1 MRKKGL
7 SRSEIALRNKK
18 LYFNFDN
25 ASYAFIKILN
35 KYKKTK
41 RAMKQFHQFNI
52 VNLFDQ
58 ERKKAENKE
67 TEEDYIYKDLQYL
80 RKVKEELQNE
90 YGEKSKEEVHEVDPS
105 KFKVKMPKNL
115 FLDMFEN
122 HSLQKNNSL
131 RTNSNNIITLPYIL
145 KHKKHNNS
153 INNNFLEKEDKE
165 EKEKN
170 ELFHRIKST
179 NVSSLNSIR
188 IEDNNITEPN
198 QISQIDSLNNSNV
211 LSDVNKSVNFY
222 SLKRPKNQ
230 KKINYVQ
237 TLELVKKDFM
247 NQEKNYKRLFVK
259 YDQGIAAS
267 NQKYNFMMK
276 KYFD

>member
-1 MRKKGL
+1 MWKKGL

-18 LYFNFDN
+18 LFFNFDN
-25 ASYAFIKILN
+25 ASYAFINILN

-131 RTNSNNIITLPYIL
+131 RTNSNNIITLPSII
-145 KHKKHNNS
+145 KQKRHNNS
-153 INNNFLEKEDKE
+153 ININRYDKE
-165 EKEKN
+165 EKEN
-170 ELFHRIKST
+170 DELFHKIKST
-179 NVSSLNSIR
+179 NITSLNSIR

-198 QISQIDSLNNSNV
+198 HISQVESLNNSNV
-211 LSDVNKSVNFY
+211 LSDVNRSVNY
-222 SLKRPKNQ
+222 NYLRRPKNQ
-230 KKINYVQ
+230 KKMNYVE
-237 TLELVKKDFM
+237 TLELVKNDFM
-247 NQEKNYKRLFVK
+247 NEEKTFKKLFCK
-259 YDQGIAAS
+259 YDYDIAAS

>member
-90 YGEKSKEEVHEVDPS
+90 YGEKSKEEVHEVDQS

-122 HSLQKNNSL
+122 NSLQKNNSL

-247 NQEKNYKRLFVK
+247 NQEKNYKRLFIK

>member
-90 YGEKSKEEVHEVDPS
+90 YGEKSKEEVHEVDQS

-122 HSLQKNNSL
+122 NSLQKNNSL

-230 KKINYVQ
+230 KKLNYVQ

>member
-1 MRKKGL
+1 MWKKGL
-7 SRSEIALRNKK
+7 SRSEIAIRNKK
-18 LYFNFDN
+18 LFFNFDN
-25 ASYAFIKILN
+25 ASYAFINILN

-41 RAMKQFHQFNI
+41 RAMKQFRQFNI

-58 ERKKAENKE
+58 ERKRAENKE
-67 TEEDYIYKDLQYL
+67 SEEDYMFKDLKYL

-90 YGEKSKEEVHEVDPS
+90 YGEKSKEEVHDIDPS

-131 RTNSNNIITLPYIL
+131 RTNSNNIITLPSII
-145 KHKKHNNS
+145 KQKRHNNS
-153 INNNFLEKEDKE
+153 ININRYDKE
-165 EKEKN
+165 EKEKD
-170 ELFHRIKST
+170 ELFHKIKST
-179 NVSSLNSIR
+179 NITSLNSIR

>member
-1 MRKKGL
+1 MWKKGL
-7 SRSEIALRNKK
+7 SRSEIAIRNKK
-18 LYFNFDN
+18 LFFNFDN
-25 ASYAFIKILN
+25 ASYAFINILN

-41 RAMKQFHQFNI
+41 RAMKQFRQFNI

-58 ERKKAENKE
+58 ERKRAENKE
-67 TEEDYIYKDLQYL
+67 SEEDYMFKDLKYL

-90 YGEKSKEEVHEVDPS
+90 YGEKSKEEVHDIDPS

-122 HSLQKNNSL
+122 NSLQKNNSL
-131 RTNSNNIITLPYIL
+131 RTNSNNIITLPSIIKPY
-145 KHKKHNNS
+145 KHKNL
-153 INNNFLEKEDKE
+153 IGNNNNLNEKE

-170 ELFHRIKST
+170 ELFHKIKST
-179 NVSSLNSIR
+179 SGSSINSIR

-198 QISQIDSLNNSNV
+198 QISQMESLNNSNV
-211 LSDVNKSVNFY
+211 LSEVNRSVNFNH
-222 SLKRPKNQ
+222 LKRPRNQ
-230 KKINYVQ
+230 KKMNYVQ
-237 TLELVKKDFM
+237 TLELVKNDFM
-247 NQEKNYKRLFVK
+247 NQEKSYRKLFCK
-259 YDQGIAAS
+259 YDYGIEAS

>member
-1 MRKKGL
+1 MWKKGL

-18 LYFNFDN
+18 LFFNFDN
-25 ASYAFIKILN
+25 ASYAFINILN

-41 RAMKQFHQFNI
+41 RAMKQFRQFNI

-58 ERKKAENKE
+58 ERKRVENKE
-67 TEEDYIYKDLQYL
+67 SEEDYMFKDLKYL

-90 YGEKSKEEVHEVDPS
+90 YGEKSKEEVHEVDQS

-122 HSLQKNNSL
+122 NSLQKNNSL
-131 RTNSNNIITLPYIL
+131 RTNSNNLITLPSII
-145 KHKKHNNS
+145 KQKRHNNS
-153 INNNFLEKEDKE
+153 ININRYDKE
-165 EKEKN
+165 EKEN
-170 ELFHRIKST
+170 DELFHKIKST
-179 NVSSLNSIR
+179 NINSLNSIR

-198 QISQIDSLNNSNV
+198 HISQVESLNNSNV
-211 LSDVNKSVNFY
+211 LSDVNRSVNY
-222 SLKRPKNQ
+222 NYLRRPKNQ
-230 KKINYVQ
+230 KKMNYVQ
-237 TLELVKKDFM
+237 TLELVKNDFM
-247 NQEKNYKRLFVK
+247 NEEKSFKKLFCK
-259 YDQGIAAS
+259 YDYGIAAS

>member
-7 SRSEIALRNKK
+7 SRSEIAIRNKK
-18 LYFNFDN
+18 LFFNFDN
-25 ASYAFIKILN
+25 ASYAFINILN

-41 RAMKQFHQFNI
+41 RAMKQFRQFNI

-90 YGEKSKEEVHEVDPS
+90 YGEKSKEEVHDIDPS

-131 RTNSNNIITLPYIL
+131 RTNSNNIITLPSIIKPY
-145 KHKKHNNS
+145 KHKNL
-153 INNNFLEKEDKE
+153 IGNNNNLNEKE

-170 ELFHRIKST
+170 ELFHKIKST
-179 NVSSLNSIR
+179 SGSSINSIR

-198 QISQIDSLNNSNV
+198 QISQMESLNNSNV
-211 LSDVNKSVNFY
+211 LSEVNRSVNFNH
-222 SLKRPKNQ
+222 LKRPRNQ
-230 KKINYVQ
+230 KKMNYVQ
-237 TLELVKKDFM
+237 TLEFVKNDFM
-247 NQEKNYKRLFVK
+247 NQEKSYRKLFCK
-259 YDQGIAAS
+259 YDYGIEAS

-276 KYFD
+276 KFFD

>member
-1 MRKKGL
+1 MWKKGL
-7 SRSEIALRNKK
+7 SRSEIAIRNKK
-18 LYFNFDN
+18 LFFNFDN
-25 ASYAFIKILN
+25 ASYAFINILN

-41 RAMKQFHQFNI
+41 RAMKQFRQFNI

-90 YGEKSKEEVHEVDPS
+90 YGEKSKEEVHDIDPS

-131 RTNSNNIITLPYIL
+131 RTNSNNIITLPSII
-145 KHKKHNNS
+145 KQKRHNNS
-153 INNNFLEKEDKE
+153 ININRYDKE
-165 EKEKN
+165 EKEN
-170 ELFHRIKST
+170 DELFHKIKST
-179 NVSSLNSIR
+179 NITSLNSIR

-198 QISQIDSLNNSNV
+198 HISQVESLNNSNV
-211 LSDVNKSVNFY
+211 LSDVNRSVNY
-222 SLKRPKNQ
+222 NYLRRPKNQ
-230 KKINYVQ
+230 KKMNYVQ
-237 TLELVKKDFM
+237 TLELVKNDFM
-247 NQEKNYKRLFVK
+247 NEEKSFKKLFCK
-259 YDQGIAAS
+259 YDYGIAAS

>member
-90 YGEKSKEEVHEVDPS
+90 YGEKSKEEVHEVDQS

-122 HSLQKNNSL
+122 NSLQKNNSL

>member
-41 RAMKQFHQFNI
+41 RAMKQFRQFNI

-58 ERKKAENKE
+58 ERKRAENKE
-67 TEEDYIYKDLQYL
+67 SEEDYMFKDLKYL

-90 YGEKSKEEVHEVDPS
+90 YGEKSKEEVHDIDPS

-122 HSLQKNNSL
+122 NSLQKNNSL
-131 RTNSNNIITLPYIL
+131 RTNSNNIITLPSIIKPY
-145 KHKKHNNS
+145 KHKNL
-153 INNNFLEKEDKE
+153 IGNNNNLNEKE

-170 ELFHRIKST
+170 ELFHKIKST
-179 NVSSLNSIR
+179 SGSSINSIR

-198 QISQIDSLNNSNV
+198 QISQMESLNNSNV
-211 LSDVNKSVNFY
+211 LSEVNRSVNFNH
-222 SLKRPKNQ
+222 LKRPRNQ
-230 KKINYVQ
+230 KKMNYVQ
-237 TLELVKKDFM
+237 TLELVKNDFM
-247 NQEKNYKRLFVK
+247 NQEKSYRKLFCK
-259 YDQGIAAS
+259 YDYGIEAS

-276 KYFD
+276 KFFD

>member
-1 MRKKGL
+1 MWKKGL

-18 LYFNFDN
+18 LFFNFDN
-25 ASYAFIKILN
+25 ASYAFINILN

-41 RAMKQFHQFNI
+41 RAMKQFRQFNI

-58 ERKKAENKE
+58 ERKRAENKE
-67 TEEDYIYKDLQYL
+67 SEEDYMFKDLKYL

-131 RTNSNNIITLPYIL
+131 RTNSNNIITLPSII
-145 KHKKHNNS
+145 KQKRHNNS
-153 INNNFLEKEDKE
+153 ININRYDKE
-165 EKEKN
+165 EKEKD
-170 ELFHRIKST
+170 ELFHKIKST
-179 NVSSLNSIR
+179 NITSLNSIR

-198 QISQIDSLNNSNV
+198 HISQVESLNNSNV
-211 LSDVNKSVNFY
+211 LSDVNRSVNY
-222 SLKRPKNQ
+222 NYLRRPKNQ
-230 KKINYVQ
+230 KKMNYVE
-237 TLELVKKDFM
+237 TLELVKNDFM
-247 NQEKNYKRLFVK
+247 NEEKTFKKLFCK
-259 YDQGIAAS
+259 YDYDIAAS